1 MLQKSFLLGAMV
13 AKRTAFGIAT
23 LVVFTTACSNPNQ
36 TASNSGTTNQ
46 TESTTQPASNQ
57 PATSTQASA
66 TVARVGEPAPDFT
79 GVDSN
84 GKTHRLSDFK
94 GKTVV
99 LEWTNHE
106 CPFVRKHYESG
117 NMQKLQKA
125 ATGDGVVW
133 LSVVSSAPGQQGN
146 VDGQKANQLTKS
158 RNAAPTAVLLDS
170 DGAIG
175 RTYSARTT
183 PHMFVITPEGKL
195 AYAGAIDS
203 ISSSN
208 KADISKADNY
218 VTDALKAVKNGQPV
232 SKPATQPYG
241 CSVKYKA

>member
-1 MLQKSFLLGAMV
+1 MVSKMRQSMLHKSFLVGAIAATV
-13 AKRTAFGIAT
+13 ALTA
-23 LVVFTTACSNPNQ
+23 ACSNTAQ
-36 TASNSGTTNQ
+36 TASTAGTTSQ
-46 TESTTQPASNQ
+46 TESNTQPASNQ
-57 PATSTQASA
+57 PADLAQASA
-66 TVARVGEPAPDFT
+66 TTARVGQAAPNFT

-125 ATGDGVVW
+125 ATSDGVVW
-133 LSVVSSAPGQQGN
+133 LSVNSSAPGQQGN
-146 VDGQKANQLTKS
+146 VDGQRANQLTKS
-158 RNAAPTAVLLDS
+158 RNAAPTAVLLDPQ
-170 DGAIG
+170 GTIG
-175 RTYSARTT
+175 RAYSARTT
-183 PHMFVITPEGKL
+183 PHMFVIAPDGKL

-203 ISSSN
+203 IPSSN
-208 KADISKADNY
+208 KTDISKAENY
-218 VTDALKAVKNGQPV
+218 VTAALNAVKKGQPI
-232 SKPATQPYG
+232 SRPATQPYG

>member
-1 MLQKSFLLGAMV
+1 MRQSRLQKSFFVGA
-13 AKRTAFGIAT
+13 IAT
-23 LVVFTTACSNPNQ
+23 TIAFTAACSNPTQ
-36 TASNSGTTNQ
+36 TTSNSGTTNQ

-66 TVARVGEPAPDFT
+66 TVARVGQPAPDFT

-106 CPFVRKHYESG
+106 FPFVRKHYESG

-133 LSVVSSAPGQQGN
+133 LSVISSAPGQQGN
-146 VDGQKANQLTKS
+146 VDGKKANELTKS
-158 RNAAPTAVLLDS
+158 RNAAPTAVLLDPQ
-170 DGAIG
+170 GTIG

-183 PHMFVITPEGKL
+183 PHMFIITPDGKL

-203 ISSSN
+203 ISSAN
-208 KADISKADNY
+208 KADIAKAENY
-218 VTDALKAVKNGQPV
+218 VTAALNAVKKGQPV
-232 SKPATQPYG
+232 SNPTTQPYG

>member
-1 MLQKSFLLGAMV
+1 MRQSMLQKRFLLGAIAAAV
-13 AKRTAFGIAT
+13 AFTA
-23 LVVFTTACSNPNQ
+23 ACSNTAQ
-36 TASNSGTTNQ
+36 TPSNSGTTSQ
-46 TESTTQPASNQ
+46 TQTSTQPASNP

-66 TVARVGEPAPDFT
+66 TVARVGEAAPDFT
-79 GVDSN
+79 AVDSN

-106 CPFVRKHYESG
+106 CPFVRKHYESN

-125 ATGDGVVW
+125 ATSDGVVW

-146 VDGQKANQLTKS
+146 VDGQKANDLTKS
-158 RNAAPTAVLLDS
+158 RNAAPTAVLLDAE
-170 DGAIG
+170 GTIG

-183 PHMFVITPEGKL
+183 PHIFVIAPDGKL

-203 ISSSN
+203 IPSAN

-218 VTDALKAVKNGQPV
+218 VTAALNAVKNGQPV
-232 SKPATQPYG
+232 SNPTTQPYG

>member
-1 MLQKSFLLGAMV
+1 MRQSILQKSFLVGA
-13 AKRTAFGIAT
+13 IAT
-23 LVVFTTACSNPNQ
+23 TIAFTTACSNP
-36 TASNSGTTNQ
+36 TPTTSNSGSTNQ

-66 TVARVGEPAPDFT
+66 TVARVGQPAPDFT

-133 LSVVSSAPGQQGN
+133 LSVISSAPGQQGN
-146 VDGQKANQLTKS
+146 VDGKKANELTKS
-158 RNAAPTAVLLDS
+158 RNAAPTAVLLDPQ
-170 DGAIG
+170 GTIG

-183 PHMFVITPEGKL
+183 PHMFIITPDGKL

-203 ISSSN
+203 ISSAN
-208 KADISKADNY
+208 KADIAKAENY
-218 VTDALKAVKNGQPV
+218 VTAALNALKKGQPV
-232 SKPATQPYG
+232 SNPTTQPYG